1 MINLKN
7 KDKIEALVLSFKTI
21 KELTSV
27 QEISSYFVISSHTNV
42 FNDSNYFSQILKR
55 TSKIN
60 FLQLIDLFRN
70 YESVGIAYTSN
81 GVLDFVE
88 IKPTQVLL
96 YLKNKKMIS
105 DEEMKMLRN
114 LLTNEMVSCGEYI

>member
-7 KDKIEALVLSFKTI
+7 KDKIEGLVLSFKTI

-105 DEEMKMLRN
+105 NEEMKMLRN
-114 LLTNEMVSCGEYI
+114 SLTNEMVSCGEYI